1 MSATSPSS
9 FPPPAHL
16 PPTTNASS
24 STCCSRSRRISWC
37 RGCSFAG
44 RASVELHEADTETW
58 LRAGDPRDQHLLLT
72 SACAAAGF
80 SPRVTH
86 NAVDWSA
93 IAALVAGGHGICLLP
108 RLATFPRGHQLVR
121 VPLTGDVV
129 PTRRL
134 VGFVRRG
141 GGNTPLVSDGLR
153 ALRESARLGVPDLS

>member
-1 MSATSPSS
+1 MGA
-9 FPPPAHL
+9 
-16 PPTTNASS
+16 
-24 STCCSRSRRISWC
+24 SRR
-37 RGCSFAG
+37 RPRRPPGQRPGG
-44 RASVELHEADTETW
+44 RHEAATETW

-108 RLATFPRGHQLVR
+108 RLATFPRSDALVR

-141 GGNTPLVSDGLR
+141 GSRTPLVRAGLR
-153 ALRESARLGVPDLS
+153 ALREAAAESGGAHGGAHSGGSGL